1 MPLMTKQK
9 GKHMFKKIISTLL
22 VTLFSIG
29 LVGSIAGCNTVAG
42 IGADVERGGQ
52 KLENAAENAKK

>member
-1 MPLMTKQK
+1 
-9 GKHMFKKIISTLL
+9 MFKKIISTLL
-22 VTLFSIG
+22 VTMFSIG
-29 LVGSIAGCNTVAG
+29 LAGSIAGCNTVAG